1 MHLKDPFKSD
11 YISPQIA
18 IDQPWDAAVDMWPAN
33 WCLKNHPRFQES
45 IRIPK
50 WAKCEQ
56 NFSSSNRKRRHVM
69 SKTCFIMFHE
79 VQVFISQEHVVLF
92 FLFRCTKG
100 TATYSRMVNRH
111 GRLDALNTSA
121 FMEREKKTRKLGDFI
136 LEIEIWGIP

>member
-1 MHLKDPFKSD
+1 
-11 YISPQIA
+11 
-18 IDQPWDAAVDMWPAN
+18 
-33 WCLKNHPRFQES
+33 
-45 IRIPK
+45 
-50 WAKCEQ
+50 
-56 NFSSSNRKRRHVM
+56 M

-92 FLFRCTKG
+92 FLFQCKG

-136 LEIEIWGIP
+136 LEIEIWGVP